1 MMTGWRKKQIANLI
15 EQEQFDVESVV
26 RKCIHIVENLSPG
39 YNDYRDQIEDAF
51 RRDCVDEI
59 KKQFGID

>member
-1 MMTGWRKKQIANLI
+1 MTGWRKKQIANLI

>member
-39 YNDYRDQIEDAF
+39 YDDYRDQIEDAF